1 MSVDLQFELVGGWE
15 RAQGAFQLRYFSTVS
30 IYLCKGYFSY
40 DTPDAGKLLPAMND
54 RSLVVS
60 LHDVSPHTR
69 VECTA
74 ILDELRALGVP
85 HTSLLVIPDH
95 HHKGHMLADANFAT
109 WLLEKAKAGHEVVVH
124 GYYHQR
130 SRREGE
136 SMQAKLTT
144 RFYTADEGE
153 FYDLD
158 RATAGAL
165 FTKARAEFT
174 QLGVDTA
181 GFIAPAWLLSDEAES
196 ALRDLH
202 CDYTTRLASV
212 LDLHTGLTHA
222 SQSQVWSARSGWRRQ
237 MSLAWNAFLFR
248 RLRENPLLRIS
259 IHPVDLRH
267 AKIWQQIREL
277 ITRALADRE
286 PLTYLA
292 WLGKVRRDSG
302 K

>member
-1 MSVDLQFELVGGWE
+1 MTRGPKQ
-15 RAQGAFQLRYFSTVS
+15 RA
-30 IYLCKGYFSY
+30 
-40 DTPDAGKLLPAMND
+40 
-54 RSLVVS
+54 LVVS
-60 LHDVSPHTR
+60 LHDVSPHTHA
-69 VECTA
+69 ECAA

-95 HHKGHMLADANFAT
+95 HHKGHMLADATFAA
-109 WLLEKAKAGHEVVVH
+109 WLREQATAGHEIVAH

-130 SRREGE
+130 ARRQDE
-136 SMQAKLTT
+136 SVQAKLTT

-158 RATAGAL
+158 RATATEL
-165 FTKARAEFT
+165 VTKARTEFT

-181 GFIAPAWLLSDEAES
+181 GFIAPAWLLSTEAEN
-196 ALRDLH
+196 ALRDLR
-202 CDYTTRLASV
+202 CEYTTRLASV
-212 LDLHTGLTHA
+212 LDFRTSRTHA
-222 SQSQVWSARSGWRRQ
+222 SQSLVWSVRSGWRRQ
-237 MSLAWNAFLFR
+237 MSLAWNALLYR

-292 WLGKVRRDSG
+292 WLGRVRSESG